1 MTSTHDPELRQTG
14 IRATV
19 SERRQHRRHD
29 LDSYGV
35 EVQSWDG
42 ASAAPFGRIV
52 DMSSGGMLIRT
63 RQANVQPD
71 QQIRLKVRLPAYAGI
86 SPFVDTTGSR
96 IRPRTEWVG
105 WMSVARVTET
115 PEGDYEIG
123 ARMVDMET
131 LDRGMLSLYLS
142 TQPLA

>member
-1 MTSTHDPELRQTG
+1 MTSTYHSESN
-14 IRATV
+14 RADVRASV
-19 SERRQHRRHD
+19 SERRQSRRHD

-35 EVQSWDG
+35 EVHCWDG
-42 ASAAPFGRIV
+42 ANSVPFGRLV

-63 RQANVQPD
+63 RQASLQAD
-71 QQIRLKVRLPAYAGI
+71 QQIRLKLRLPAYAGI
-86 SPFVDTTGSR
+86 SPFVDTTGER

-105 WMSVARVTET
+105 WMSVARVRET
-115 PEGDYEIG
+115 PDGDYEIG
-123 ARMVDMET
+123 GRLVDMET

>member
-1 MTSTHDPELRQTG
+1 MTTMHHAESSRAD
-14 IRATV
+14 IRVSV

-42 ASAAPFGRIV
+42 ANSAPLGRLV

-63 RQANVQPD
+63 RQANLQPD
-71 QQIRLKVRLPAYAGI
+71 QQVRLKLRLPAYAGI
-86 SPFVDTTGSR
+86 SPFVDTTGER
-96 IRPRTEWVG
+96 IRPRTEWTG
-105 WMSVARVTET
+105 WMSVARINET
-115 PEGDYEIG
+115 PDGEYEIG
-123 ARMVDMET
+123 GRLVDMENI
-131 LDRGMLSLYLS
+131 DRGMLSLYLS

>member
-1 MTSTHDPELRQTG
+1 MTSTHSPESHHTG

-35 EVQSWDG
+35 EVQCWDG
-42 ASAAPFGRIV
+42 ARAAPFGRLV

-63 RQANVQPD
+63 RQANIQAD

-86 SPFVDTTGSR
+86 SPFVDTSGER

-105 WMSVARVTET
+105 WMSVARVKET
-115 PEGDYEIG
+115 QDGDYEIG
-123 ARMVDMET
+123 GRLVDMET

>member
-1 MTSTHDPELRQTG
+1 MSD
-14 IRATV
+14 
-19 SERRQHRRHD
+19 RRQYRRHD
-29 LDSYGV
+29 LDSYGL

-42 ASAAPFGRIV
+42 AKAEPFGRLV

-63 RQANVQPD
+63 RQARLQPD

-86 SPFVDTTGSR
+86 SPFVDTTGER
-96 IRPRTEWVG
+96 IRPRNEWVG
-105 WMSVARVTET
+105 WLSVARVNETED
-115 PEGDYEIG
+115 GDYEIG
-123 ARMVDMET
+123 GQLVDMET

>member
-1 MTSTHDPELRQTG
+1 MTSTHNPESQQTG

-19 SERRQHRRHD
+19 SERRHNRRHD

-35 EVQSWDG
+35 EVHSWDG
-42 ASAAPFGRIV
+42 ASAAPLGRLV

-63 RQANVQPD
+63 RVANIQAD

-86 SPFVDTTGSR
+86 SPFVDTTGER

-105 WMSVARVTET
+105 WLSVARVRET
-115 PEGDYEIG
+115 PDGDYEIG
-123 ARMVDMET
+123 GRLVDMET

>member
-1 MTSTHDPELRQTG
+1 MTSTHDSEFDRAET
-14 IRATV
+14 RATV

-35 EVQSWDG
+35 EVHCWDG
-42 ASAAPFGRIV
+42 AKSEPFGRLV

-63 RQANVQPD
+63 RQANLQAD
-71 QQIRLKVRLPAYAGI
+71 QQIRLKLRLPAYAGI
-86 SPFVDTTGSR
+86 SPFVDTTGER

-105 WMSVARVTET
+105 WLSVARVNET
-115 PEGDYEIG
+115 SDGEYEIG
-123 ARMVDMET
+123 GRLVDMET